1 MNKYPTNKDEV
12 LRYLGHKNQQI
23 DKATDAL
30 IDECM
35 QEMRG
40 LIKEKS
46 IYRFFNIDR
55 KDNKARLRET
65 NLTLIGEDIKD
76 HLKDSQQCILMAVT
90 LGVDVDFKIRY
101 YEKISMTR
109 ALILDAC
116 ATTAIEEICDKICED
131 LEKMV
136 SSENKTLTS
145 RYSPG
150 YGDLPIDI
158 QKDFLTVLGAQKA
171 IGLTSS
177 SHSILIP
184 RKSVTA
190 IIGVLD
196 SRNIR
201 ENQDGIG
208 RYDSSENQSQGPKD
222 GTCKGCKFYHTCL
235 VRRKDGVR
243 CGGYKKA

>member
-1 MNKYPTNKDEV
+1 MNRYPADKNEV
-12 LRYLGHKNQQI
+12 LRYLGHRNQQI
-23 DKATDAL
+23 DEATDAL

-35 QEMRG
+35 EEMRT

-46 IYRFFNIDR
+46 IYRFFDIDR
-55 KDNKARLRET
+55 RVNEAYLSET

-76 HLKDSQQCILMAVT
+76 HLKDSRQCILMAVT
-90 LGVDVDFKIRY
+90 LGTEADFKIRY

-116 ATTAIEEICDKICED
+116 ATTAIEEICDEICED

-136 SSENKTLTS
+136 KEEGKTLTS

-150 YGDLPIDI
+150 YGDLPIHI

-171 IGLTSS
+171 IGLTAS

-196 SRNIR
+196 SGLKE
-201 ENQDGIG
+201 ENQNNIDGPG
-208 RYDSSENQSQGPKD
+208 LSQTKSDESKD
-222 GTCKGCKFYHTCL
+222 NTCKGCKFYDTCL
-235 VRRKDGVR
+235 VRREDGVR